1 MGETMKGDGL
11 EQGARPEAPAAG
23 SGVQTAV
30 EPGAQPEVPAAEPY
44 ERVVDGQFIAAVVGT
59 GLLTFSGTVIE
70 TAMNV
75 TFPTLME
82 EFGVGTST
90 VQWLTSGY
98 LAVIACV
105 IALSSYLKHGFKTL
119 TLHLASDIVFAVGV
133 VLCILAPNFPVLLI
147 GRLLQGVGL
156 GIALPLM
163 FNIILEQAPLD
174 KMGLFMGVANL
185 ITGLAPAF
193 GPALGGFILDA
204 LGWRWIFIV
213 MVPVLLL
220 SFVLGVYGIRQVSPV
235 ERARFPLID
244 YLLLVACF
252 ACVVLGVNSA
262 ADAGWLSAQVLGLL
276 AGALVAGAAF
286 VARSL
291 HAEDPLIRIQVFFTP
306 AFTFS
311 VLVILCVQFITLSV
325 SYLIP
330 NYVQLALGT
339 SSFISGLL
347 LLPGCVLSSLTSPA
361 SGNVADRIG
370 FKAPILVGNAFIL
383 AGTALFACLGVQVGE
398 WGLAGCF
405 IVYMIGVGSTVG
417 NTMTNGLNQ
426 LPDEIQADGNAVINT
441 LQQLAGALGSSVA
454 SSILSAA
461 QVAAGGDMV
470 AGSIAGAHQVFVVI
484 FVAGAVILCCSLAA
498 FWCIKRG
505 GDREAERDG
514 GAA

>member
-1 MGETMKGDGL
+1 MGETMMRDGA
-11 EQGARPEAPAAG
+11 EQGRQPEA
-23 SGVQTAV
+23 
-30 EPGAQPEVPAAEPY
+30 PAAEPY
-44 ERVVDGQFIAAVVGT
+44 ERVVDGRFVAAVVGT

-119 TLHLASDIVFAVGV
+119 TLHLVSDIVFTVGV
-133 VLCILAPNFPVLLI
+133 VLCIAAPSFPVLLV

-244 YLLLVACF
+244 YLLLVVCF
-252 ACVVLGVNSA
+252 GCIVLGVNSA
-262 ADAGWLSAQVLGLL
+262 ADAGWLSAQVLGLF
-276 AGALVAGAAF
+276 AAALVAGAAF

-291 HAEDPLIRIQVFFTP
+291 RTEEPLIRIQAFSTP

-311 VLVILCVQFITLSV
+311 VLVVLCVMFITLSV

-339 SSFISGLL
+339 SSFVSGLL
-347 LLPGCVLSSLTSPA
+347 LLPGCVLSSLTSPV

-370 FKAPILVGNAFIL
+370 FKAPILAGSAFIV
-383 AGTALFACLGVQVGE
+383 AGTALFACFGVQVGA
-398 WGLAGCF
+398 WGLAACF
-405 IVYMIGVGSTVG
+405 IVYMVGVGSTVG

-426 LPDEIQADGNAVINT
+426 LPEDMQSDGNALITT

-461 QVAAGGDMV
+461 QTAAGGDMV
-470 AGSIAGAHQVFVVI
+470 AGSIAGAHQVFVVV
-484 FVAGAVILCCSLAA
+484 FVVGVVILCCSLAA
-498 FWCIKRG
+498 FWCIKRSEARAG
-505 GDREAERDG
+505 GRDG
-514 GAA
+514 PAV